1 MKNIMKKVNIPITDL
16 EHEAILWSEQF
27 NGYNREKSYI
37 ICECAS
43 SVNYNGIDRFDG
55 TFVVHIYRKGN
66 FNFTCGVNRYG
77 EYFTEVKQVA

>member
-1 MKNIMKKVNIPITDL
+1 MENVMKKVNIPITDL

-37 ICECAS
+37 ICESAS

-55 TFVVHIYRKGN
+55 TFVVHIYHKGT
-66 FNFTCGVNRYG
+66 FHFTCGVDKRGDYG
-77 EYFTEVKQVA
+77 TMVVRIG